1 MQATCKRCGEVI
13 DTRQMKKHQEGRL
26 SYIGAMCRRAAEE
39 GFHPVKSAWIFPMR
53 KVLDEGFC
61 RRVPYRLWQGSI
73 VYTCWFK
80 SPRRQFRIDD
90 LMNAALDMSRSK
102 GIRIY
107 KAFAE
112 VLTLTDREA

>member
-26 SYIGAMCRRAAEE
+26 CHIGAMCRRASRE
-39 GFHPVKSAWIFPMR
+39 GFRPVKSAWILPMR
-53 KVLDEGFC
+53 KVLDERFC

-73 VYTCWFK
+73 VYTYWFK
-80 SPRRQFRIDD
+80 SPRLEFRIDD
-90 LMNAALDMSRSK
+90 LMDVALQMSRSK
-102 GIRIY
+102 RIRIY